1 MRARLQ
7 GSAPE
12 GGRRGA
18 TPRTV
23 GATAVV
29 VFLLLAFTA
38 GSRWQANPV
47 DQEIAQGAHRL
58 AIDQGWIASAARL
71 ATFLGSTTCLIV
83 VVAGSWAALWIM
95 RMRSAAAFV
104 VLTSGASSLLVTV
117 IKAISA
123 RPRPFF
129 AAPLLHA
136 NGYAFPSGHATNSTV
151 VYGTLMLLAASK
163 MGSGSSRRWVVL
175 LAVALVAGISTS
187 RVLLGVHWASDVLAG
202 IALGIAVLAAAWSF
216 GQHRGSYGRQ
226 PARKSEL

>member
-104 VLTSGASSLLVTV
+104 VLTSGARRST
-117 IKAISA
+117 AA
-123 RPRPFF
+123 RERIRI
-129 AAPLLHA
+129 PLGARNQQH
-136 NGYAFPSGHATNSTV
+136 
-151 VYGTLMLLAASK
+151 
-163 MGSGSSRRWVVL
+163 
-175 LAVALVAGISTS
+175 S
-187 RVLLGVHWASDVLAG
+187 RVRHPDAARCKQDGLRLKS
-202 IALGIAVLAAAWSF
+202 ALGRTACRSVGGRDQHEQSAPGGPL
-216 GQHRGSYGRQ
+216 GQ
-226 PARKSEL
+226 